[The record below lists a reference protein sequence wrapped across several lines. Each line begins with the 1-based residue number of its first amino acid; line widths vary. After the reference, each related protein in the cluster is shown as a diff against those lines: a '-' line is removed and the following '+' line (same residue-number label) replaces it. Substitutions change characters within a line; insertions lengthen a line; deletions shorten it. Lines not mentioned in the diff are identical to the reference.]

1 MLRVYLDSCVYNRPF
16 DDYRR
21 NERIFLEAMAFYAIL
36 HLVEKGGIEI
46 VDSDALR
53 YENEQTADAERKK
66 RVTTYLNKASNMIVL
81 SEANIERS
89 RLLVNLGF
97 KSLYALH
104 IAMAEQASA
113 QYFVTCDNDI
123 IKKARAVGE
132 ELKTK
137 ICDVLEFVSEAIH
150 VENAEGN

>member
-66 RVTTYLNKASNMIVL
+66 RVTTYLNKASNMI
-81 SEANIERS
+81 IFIRS
-89 RLLVNLGF
+89 
-97 KSLYALH
+97 KH
-104 IAMAEQASA
+104 
-113 QYFVTCDNDI
+113 
-123 IKKARAVGE
+123 
-132 ELKTK
+132 
-137 ICDVLEFVSEAIH
+137 
-150 VENAEGN
+150 